1 MAYADELNLNYH
13 QILSKKNKGRTFI
26 LDKNNREKEVKI
38 KYGIKENYVKN
49 KEIVIVDDSLV
60 RGNTIKVLIQQ
71 LQKAGASSVH
81 VRIASPPVISP
92 CYFGI
97 DMSTYEE

>member
-1 MAYADELNLNYH
+1 MQVSVIIPCFNE
-13 QILSKKNKGRTFI
+13 KNTITKI
-26 LDKNNREKEVKI
+26 IEKV
-38 KYGIKENYVKN
+38 ENAAVLL
-49 KEIVIVDDSLV
+49 KEIIIVDDSLV

-81 VRIASPPVISP
+81 VRIASPPVVSP

-97 DMSTYEE
+97 DMSTYEESRKSETLF